1 MSIKSW
7 IAIIAGIILTGLIAT
22 VSMQSARI
30 RNLDKELSY
39 SRANEKALYA
49 ERDSLEDNS
58 RTLYLTVEQLNQVN
72 DSIIQK
78 MNGMRRELGIKD
90 KEIQQLQYQ
99 LSEASKKDTIVF
111 RDTLFR
117 DPELQIDTT
126 IGDKWYNIRL
136 GLEYPSTIAVTPSFT
151 SERYVNMYLKKET
164 VNPPKKCFIA
174 RWFQK
179 RHLISV
185 VEVTELNPYI
195 KIKEQR
201 YIKAYR
207 KRDIE

>member
-1 MSIKSW
+1 MGIKSW
-7 IAIIAGIILTGLIAT
+7 ITAIAGVILLGLVVTIGIQH
-22 VSMQSARI
+22 SRI
-30 RNLDKELSY
+30 DRLETDLSY
-39 SRANEKALYA
+39 SRANEKALFA

-58 RTLYLTVEQLNQVN
+58 RTLYLTVEQLNQIN

-78 MNGMRRELGIKD
+78 MNGMRRNLGIKD

-126 IGDKWYNIRL
+126 MGDKWYSIRL

-164 VNPPKKCFIA
+164 VNPPKKCWIG
-174 RWFQK
+174 RVLQRK
-179 RHLISV
+179 HKVMV
-185 VEVTELNPYI
+185 VETWEKNPYI
-195 KIKEQR
+195 KVKEER
-201 YIKAYR
+201 FVKIV
-207 KRDIE
+207 D

>member
-7 IAIIAGIILTGLIAT
+7 IAIIAGITLAGLIAT
-22 VSMQSARI
+22 VSIQSARI

-99 LSEASKKDTIVF
+99 LSEASRKDTVVF

-126 IGDKWYNIRL
+126 IGDKWYNVRL
-136 GLEYPSTIAVTPSFT
+136 GLSYPSTIVVAPSFT

-164 VNPPKKCFIA
+164 VNPPKKCWIG
-174 RWFQK
+174 RLFQRK
-179 RHLISV
+179 HRIMV
-185 VEVTELNPYI
+185 VETWENNPYI
-195 KIKEQR
+195 KVKEER
-201 YIKAYR
+201 FVKIV
-207 KRDIE
+207 D

>member
-7 IAIIAGIILTGLIAT
+7 IAIIAGIILAGLIAT
-22 VSMQSARI
+22 VSIQSARI
-30 RNLDKELSY
+30 RNLGKELSY

-78 MNGMRRELGIKD
+78 MNGIRKELGIKD

-99 LSEASKKDTIVF
+99 LSEASRRDTIVF

-151 SERYVNMYLKKET
+151 SERYINMYLKKET
-164 VNPPKKCFIA
+164 VNPPKKCWIG
-174 RWFQK
+174 RVFQRK
-179 RHLISV
+179 HKIMV
-185 VEVTELNPYI
+185 VETWENNPYI
-195 KIKEQR
+195 KVREEKFVKIV
-201 YIKAYR
+201 
-207 KRDIE
+207 D

>member
-1 MSIKSW
+1 MGIRGW
-7 IAIIAGIILTGLIAT
+7 ITIAAGVVLAGLVATIGIQH
-22 VSMQSARI
+22 SRI
-30 RNLDKELSY
+30 DRLETDLSY
-39 SRANEKALYA
+39 SRANEKALFA

-99 LSEASKKDTIVF
+99 LSEASRKDTIVF

-136 GLEYPSTIAVTPSFT
+136 GLEYPSTIAVAPSFT

-201 YIKAYR
+201 YIKAPL
-207 KRDIE
+207 

>member
-1 MSIKSW
+1 MSIRNW
-7 IAIIAGIILTGLIAT
+7 IVIIAGTVLAGLVTT
-22 VSMQSARI
+22 VSIQSARI

-49 ERDSLEDNS
+49 ERDSLEDTS
-58 RTLYLTVEQLNQVN
+58 RTLYLTAEQLNQVN

-90 KEIQQLQYQ
+90 REIQQLQYQ
-99 LSEASKKDTIVF
+99 LSKASRKDTVVF

-136 GLEYPSTIAVTPSFT
+136 GLEYPSTIAVAPSFT
-151 SERYVNMYLKKET
+151 SERYVNMYMKKET

-179 RHLISV
+179 RHKVMV
-185 VEVTELNPYI
+185 VETWENNPYI
-195 KIKEQR
+195 KVREERFVKIV
-201 YIKAYR
+201 
-207 KRDIE
+207 D

>member
-7 IAIIAGIILTGLIAT
+7 IAIIAGIILAGLIAT

-78 MNGMRRELGIKD
+78 MNGMRKELGIRD

-99 LSEASKKDTIVF
+99 LSEASRKDTIVF

-179 RHLISV
+179 RHKVMV
-185 VEVTELNPYI
+185 VETWENNPYI
-195 KIKEQR
+195 KVREERFVKIV
-201 YIKAYR
+201 
-207 KRDIE
+207 D

>member
-1 MSIKSW
+1 MSVKSW
-7 IAIIAGIILTGLIAT
+7 IAIIAGIILAGLIAT
-22 VSMQSARI
+22 VSIQSARI

-99 LSEASKKDTIVF
+99 LSEASRKDTIVF

-136 GLEYPSTIAVTPSFT
+136 GLEYPSTIAVAPSFT

-164 VNPPKKCFIA
+164 VNPPKKCWIG
-174 RWFQK
+174 RLFQRK
-179 RHLISV
+179 HRIMV
-185 VEVTELNPYI
+185 VETWENNPYI
-195 KIKEQR
+195 KVREERFVKIV
-201 YIKAYR
+201 
-207 KRDIE
+207 D

>member
-1 MSIKSW
+1 MSIRNW
-7 IAIIAGIILTGLIAT
+7 IAIIAGTVLAGLVTT
-22 VSMQSARI
+22 VSIQSARI

-49 ERDSLEDNS
+49 ERDSLEDTS
-58 RTLYLTVEQLNQVN
+58 RTLYLTAEQLNQVN

-99 LSEASKKDTIVF
+99 LSKASRKDTVVF

-136 GLEYPSTIAVTPSFT
+136 GLEYPSTIAVAPSFT
-151 SERYVNMYLKKET
+151 SERYVNMYMKKET

-179 RHLISV
+179 RHKVMV
-185 VEVTELNPYI
+185 VETWENNPYI
-195 KIKEQR
+195 KVKEER
-201 YIKAYR
+201 FVKIV
-207 KRDIE
+207 D

>member
-7 IAIIAGIILTGLIAT
+7 IAIIAGIILAGLIAT

-99 LSEASKKDTIVF
+99 LSEASRKDTIVF

-136 GLEYPSTIAVTPSFT
+136 GLEYPSTIAVAPSFT

-164 VNPPKKCFIA
+164 INPPKKCWIG
-174 RWFQK
+174 RLFQRK
-179 RHLISV
+179 HRIMV
-185 VEVTELNPYI
+185 VETWENNPYI
-195 KIKEQR
+195 KVKEER
-201 YIKAYR
+201 FVKIV
-207 KRDIE
+207 D

>member
-7 IAIIAGIILTGLIAT
+7 IAIIAGIILAGLIAT
-22 VSMQSARI
+22 VSIQSARI

-78 MNGMRRELGIKD
+78 MNGMRKELGIRD

-99 LSEASKKDTIVF
+99 LSEASRKDTIVF

-136 GLEYPSTIAVTPSFT
+136 GLEYPSTIAVAPSFT

-164 VNPPKKCFIA
+164 INPPKKCWIG
-174 RWFQK
+174 RLFQRK
-179 RHLISV
+179 HRIMV
-185 VEVTELNPYI
+185 VETWENNPYI
-195 KIKEQR
+195 KVKEER
-201 YIKAYR
+201 FVKIV
-207 KRDIE
+207 D

>member
-1 MSIKSW
+1 MSVKSW
-7 IAIIAGIILTGLIAT
+7 IAIIAGIILAGLIAT
-22 VSMQSARI
+22 VSIQSARI

-99 LSEASKKDTIVF
+99 LSEASRKDTIVF

-136 GLEYPSTIAVTPSFT
+136 GLEYPSTIAVAPSFT

-164 VNPPKKCFIA
+164 INPPKKCWIG
-174 RWFQK
+174 RLFQRK
-179 RHLISV
+179 HKIMV
-185 VEVTELNPYI
+185 VETWENNPYI
-195 KIKEQR
+195 KVREERFVKIV
-201 YIKAYR
+201 
-207 KRDIE
+207 D

>member
-1 MSIKSW
+1 MSMKSW
-7 IAIIAGIILTGLIAT
+7 IAIIAGIILAGLIAT

-78 MNGMRRELGIKD
+78 MNGMRKELGIKD

-99 LSEASKKDTIVF
+99 LSEASRKDTIVF

-126 IGDKWYNIRL
+126 MGDKWYNIRL

-164 VNPPKKCFIA
+164 VNPPKKCWIG
-174 RWFQK
+174 RLFQRK
-179 RHLISV
+179 HRIMV
-185 VEVTELNPYI
+185 VETWENNPYI
-195 KIKEQR
+195 KVKEER
-201 YIKAYR
+201 FVKIV
-207 KRDIE
+207 D

>member
-7 IAIIAGIILTGLIAT
+7 IAIIAGIILAGLIAT
-22 VSMQSARI
+22 VSIQSARI

-99 LSEASKKDTIVF
+99 LSEASRKDTIVF

-136 GLEYPSTIAVTPSFT
+136 GLEYPSTIAVAPSFT

-164 VNPPKKCFIA
+164 INPPKKCWIG
-174 RWFQK
+174 RLFQRK
-179 RHLISV
+179 HRIMV
-185 VEVTELNPYI
+185 VETWENNPYI
-195 KIKEQR
+195 KVKEER
-201 YIKAYR
+201 FVKIV
-207 KRDIE
+207 D

>member
-126 IGDKWYNIRL
+126 MGDKWYNIRL
-136 GLEYPSTIAVTPSFT
+136 GLEYPSTIAVAPSFT

-179 RHLISV
+179 RYTVMV
-185 VEVTELNPYI
+185 VETWENNPYI
-195 KIKEQR
+195 KVREERFIK
-201 YIKAYR
+201 IV
-207 KRDIE
+207 D

>member
-30 RNLDKELSY
+30 RNLDKELSC

-90 KEIQQLQYQ
+90 KEVQQLQYQ

-151 SERYVNMYLKKET
+151 SERYVNMHLKKET

-179 RHLISV
+179 KHTVMV
-185 VEVTELNPYI
+185 VETWENNPYI
-195 KIKEQR
+195 KVREERFVKIV
-201 YIKAYR
+201 
-207 KRDIE
+207 D

>member
-1 MSIKSW
+1 MGIKSW
-7 IAIIAGIILTGLIAT
+7 ITAIAGVILLGLVVTIGIQH
-22 VSMQSARI
+22 SRI
-30 RNLDKELSY
+30 DRLETDLSY
-39 SRANEKALYA
+39 SRANEKALFA

-58 RTLYLTVEQLNQVN
+58 RTLYLTVEQLNQIN

-78 MNGMRRELGIKD
+78 MNGMRRNLGIKD

-99 LSEASKKDTIVF
+99 LSEASKKDTVVF

-126 IGDKWYNIRL
+126 MGDKWYNIRL

-164 VNPPKKCFIA
+164 VNPPKKCWIG
-174 RWFQK
+174 RVFQRK
-179 RHLISV
+179 HKIMV
-185 VEVTELNPYI
+185 VETWENNPYI
-195 KIKEQR
+195 KVKEER
-201 YIKAYR
+201 FVKIV
-207 KRDIE
+207 D

>member
-7 IAIIAGIILTGLIAT
+7 IAIIAGIILAGLIAT
-22 VSMQSARI
+22 VSIQSARI

-78 MNGMRRELGIKD
+78 MNGMRKELGIKD

-136 GLEYPSTIAVTPSFT
+136 GLEYPSTIAVAPSFT

-179 RHLISV
+179 RHKVMV
-185 VEVTELNPYI
+185 VETWENNPYI
-195 KIKEQR
+195 KVREERFVKIV
-201 YIKAYR
+201 
-207 KRDIE
+207 D

>member
-7 IAIIAGIILTGLIAT
+7 IAIIAGIILAGLIAT

-78 MNGMRRELGIKD
+78 MNGMRKKLGIKD

-126 IGDKWYNIRL
+126 MGDKWYNIRL
-136 GLEYPSTIAVTPSFT
+136 GLEYPSTIAVTPSFI

-179 RHLISV
+179 KHTVMV
-185 VEVTELNPYI
+185 VETWENNPYI
-195 KIKEQR
+195 KVREERFVKIV
-201 YIKAYR
+201 
-207 KRDIE
+207 D

>member
-1 MSIKSW
+1 MGIRGWLSIGV
-7 IAIIAGIILTGLIAT
+7 GIIVIGLIVT
-22 VSMQSARI
+22 VSIQSVRI

-126 IGDKWYNIRL
+126 MGDKWYNIRL
-136 GLEYPSTIAVTPSFT
+136 GLEYPSTIAVAPSFT

-164 VNPPKKCFIA
+164 VNPPKKCWIG
-174 RWFQK
+174 RVFQRK
-179 RHLISV
+179 HKIMV
-185 VEVTELNPYI
+185 VETWENNPYI
-195 KIKEQR
+195 KVREERFVKIV
-201 YIKAYR
+201 
-207 KRDIE
+207 D

>member
-7 IAIIAGIILTGLIAT
+7 IAIIAGIILAGLIAT
-22 VSMQSARI
+22 VSIQSARI

-78 MNGMRRELGIKD
+78 MNGMRKELGIRD

-99 LSEASKKDTIVF
+99 LSEASRKDTIVF

-136 GLEYPSTIAVTPSFT
+136 GLEYPSTIAVAPSFT

-164 VNPPKKCFIA
+164 INPPKKCFIA

-179 RHLISV
+179 RHKVMV
-185 VEVTELNPYI
+185 VETWENNPYI
-195 KIKEQR
+195 KVREERFVKIV
-201 YIKAYR
+201 
-207 KRDIE
+207 D

>member
-7 IAIIAGIILTGLIAT
+7 IAIIVGIILAGLIAT
-22 VSMQSARI
+22 VSIQSARI

-99 LSEASKKDTIVF
+99 LSEASRKDTVVF

-117 DPELQIDTT
+117 DPELQIDT
-126 IGDKWYNIRL
+126 ILGDKWYNVRL
-136 GLEYPSTIAVTPSFT
+136 GLEYPSTIAVAPSFT

-164 VNPPKKCFIA
+164 VNPPKKCWIG
-174 RWFQK
+174 RLFQRK
-179 RHLISV
+179 HKIMV
-185 VEVTELNPYI
+185 VETWENNPYI
-195 KIKEQR
+195 KVREERFVKIV
-201 YIKAYR
+201 
-207 KRDIE
+207 D

>member
-7 IAIIAGIILTGLIAT
+7 IAIIAGIILAGLIAT

-126 IGDKWYNIRL
+126 MGDKWYNIRL
-136 GLEYPSTIAVTPSFT
+136 GLEYPSTIAVAPSFT

-164 VNPPKKCFIA
+164 VNPPKKCWIG
-174 RWFQK
+174 RVFQRK
-179 RHLISV
+179 HKIMV
-185 VEVTELNPYI
+185 VETWENNPYI
-195 KIKEQR
+195 KVREERFVKIV
-201 YIKAYR
+201 
-207 KRDIE
+207 D

>member
-7 IAIIAGIILTGLIAT
+7 IAIIAGIILAGLIAT

-126 IGDKWYNIRL
+126 MGDKWYNIRL
-136 GLEYPSTIAVTPSFT
+136 GLEYPSTIAVAPSFT

-179 RHLISV
+179 KHTVMV
-185 VEVTELNPYI
+185 VETWENNPYI
-195 KIKEQR
+195 KVREERFVKIV
-201 YIKAYR
+201 
-207 KRDIE
+207 D

>member
-179 RHLISV
+179 KHLISV

>member
-1 MSIKSW
+1 MGIKGW
-7 IAIIAGIILTGLIAT
+7 LITGIAT
-22 VSMQSARI
+22 IVVILSSVVGIQSCKI
-30 RNLDKELSY
+30 NNLQGELSY

-49 ERDSLEDNS
+49 ERDSLENNS

-78 MNGMRRELGIKD
+78 MNGMRRELRIKD

-136 GLEYPSTIAVTPSFT
+136 GLEYPSTIAVAPSFT

-179 RHLISV
+179 RYTVMV
-185 VEVTELNPYI
+185 VETWENNPYI
-195 KIKEQR
+195 KVREERFIK
-201 YIKAYR
+201 IV
-207 KRDIE
+207 D